1 MSLGKSPSRRI
12 LKFRGDTAA
21 QSSEY
26 TVNAQLKAGASLTI
40 TAAGS
45 GKLGDTIPYTLAGDI
60 NVTTGAV
67 ETNLTKAITAQVDDF
82 AGYAIDE
89 YQDTVTFTVTYNAA

>member
-26 TVNAQLKAGASLTI
+26 TVNAQLKAGASLPLRRQAVANWATQF
-40 TAAGS
+40 
-45 GKLGDTIPYTLAGDI
+45 LIPLPATSMLQLALWKQI
-60 NVTTGAV
+60 
-67 ETNLTKAITAQVDDF
+67 
-82 AGYAIDE
+82 
-89 YQDTVTFTVTYNAA
+89 